1 MPANFTSGW
10 LGNGQAA
17 WHGEGVVTEGTLPA
31 REAFETANALFSVEK
46 RELQLPRFDQGLAD
60 VDTCGGPDA
69 GIYYAPSGTFGVV
82 RTDTQ
87 ALLGVVSQQYEIVQN
102 DSLLRMA
109 EFIREEVDM
118 DCVIVLSDG
127 AKVCF
132 TATLRGAT
140 TDIVP
145 GDTIKRR
152 IVGYLGHDGKTGC
165 GAKFTNVR
173 VVCQNTLTAAL
184 TGSGAHSSIRHKGGA
199 NFHFDNLINSIDI
212 SRQDFVSECDLM
224 REFSRTHMGMSDFN
238 SFVDEVYNVEE
249 GDTFRKREHLERAFR
264 MGYGSEFAEFSLWNG
279 FNAIT
284 QIETSTRNQ
293 TNAKAKSQFARG
305 TFGAGAQISKRAFAI
320 ARDLV
325 TA

>member
-10 LGNGQAA
+10 LGNGERA
-17 WHGEGVVTEGTLPA
+17 WHGMGTVTDGTLPA
-31 REAFETANALFSVEK
+31 REAFEKADALFTVEK
-46 RELQLPRFDQGLAD
+46 RELSFPMFDDREPTDSPHYTIPA
-60 VDTCGGPDA
+60 PA
-69 GIYYAPSGTFGVV
+69 GVFGVV

-145 GDTIKRR
+145 GDTVKRR

-184 TGSGAHSSIRHKGGA
+184 KDSGAHKRIAHKGNA
-199 NFHFDNLINSIDI
+199 NIQFNSLINGIDCA
-212 SRQDFVSECDLM
+212 RQDFVTECDLM
-224 REFSRTHMGMSDFN
+224 REFSRRSMGPAAFRR
-238 SFVDEVYNVEE
+238 FVDEIYNIDEDQV
-249 GDTFRKREHLERAFR
+249 FRKRQKLEQAF
-264 MGYGSEFAEFSLWNG
+264 MNGYGSELAPMSIWSGL
-279 FNAIT
+279 NAVT
-284 QIETSTRNQ
+284 QVETSTRG
-293 TNAKAKSQFARG
+293 TTAAKGRAQFARG
-305 TFGAGAQISKRAFAI
+305 TFGAGADISKRAFAV

-325 TA
+325 AA

>member
-17 WHGEGVVTEGTLPA
+17 WHGQGVVTEGTLPA
-31 REAFETANALFSVEK
+31 REAFETADALFTVEK
-46 RELQLPRFDQGLAD
+46 RELVYPLNTKQLVLTGK
-60 VDTCGGPDA
+60 
-69 GIYYAPSGTFGVV
+69 PSGTFGVV

-87 ALLGVVSQQYEIVQN
+87 ALLGVVSKQYEIVQN

-132 TATLRGAT
+132 TATLRGAE

-145 GDTIKRR
+145 GDTVKRR

-165 GAKFTNVR
+165 GAKFTNIR

-184 TGSGAHSSIRHKGGA
+184 
-199 NFHFDNLINSIDI
+199 N
-212 SRQDFVSECDLM
+212 
-224 REFSRTHMGMSDFN
+224 
-238 SFVDEVYNVEE
+238 
-249 GDTFRKREHLERAFR
+249 
-264 MGYGSEFAEFSLWNG
+264 
-279 FNAIT
+279 
-284 QIETSTRNQ
+284 
-293 TNAKAKSQFARG
+293 
-305 TFGAGAQISKRAFAI
+305 
-320 ARDLV
+320 
-325 TA
+325 

>member
-17 WHGEGVVTEGTLPA
+17 WHGQGVVTEGTLPA
-31 REAFETANALFSVEK
+31 REAFETADALFTVEK
-46 RELQLPRFDQGLAD
+46 RPL
-60 VDTCGGPDA
+60 
-69 GIYYAPSGTFGVV
+69 YYLTDEMDGMPTEHFAVV
-82 RTDTQ
+82 RTDNNG
-87 ALLGVVSQQYEIVQN
+87 LLGIVSKQYEIVQN

-132 TATLRGAT
+132 TATLRGAE

-145 GDTIKRR
+145 GDTVKRR

-165 GAKFTNVR
+165 GAKFTNIR

-184 TGSGAHSSIRHKGGA
+184 GEAGGAHSSLAHKNGA
-199 NFHFDNLINSIDI
+199 NNRFDALINSIDVA
-212 SRQDFVSECDLM
+212 RQDFVTECELM
-224 REFSRTHMGMSDFN
+224 REFSRRSMGLDSFRN
-238 SFVDEVYNVEE
+238 FVDEVYNIDE
-249 GDTFRKREHLERAFR
+249 GQVFRKRSALNQAFHY
-264 MGYGSEFAEFSLWNG
+264 GYGSEFAPMSVWAG

-284 QIETSTRNQ
+284 QVETSTRG
-293 TNAKAKSQFARG
+293 TTAAKGRAQFARG
-305 TFGAGAQISKRAFAI
+305 TFGAGAQISKKAFAV
-320 ARDLV
+320 AKELV

>member
-46 RELQLPRFDQGLAD
+46 RELQYRFNSPQFENTNPD
-60 VDTCGGPDA
+60 VFSMRPA
-69 GIYYAPSGTFGVV
+69 GVFGVV

-132 TATLRGAT
+132 TATLRGAE

-145 GDTIKRR
+145 GDTVKRR

-212 SRQDFVSECDLM
+212 ARQDFVSECDLM

-249 GDTFRKREHLERAFR
+249 GDTFRKRQHLERAFR

>member
-10 LGNGQAA
+10 LGNGERA
-17 WHGEGVVTEGTLPA
+17 WHGMGVVTDGTLPA
-31 REAFETANALFSVEK
+31 REAFETADALFTVEK
-46 RELQLPRFDQGLAD
+46 RPLYYLSDEMDGLPTEHFA
-60 VDTCGGPDA
+60 VT
-69 GIYYAPSGTFGVV
+69 
-82 RTDTQ
+82 RTDNNG
-87 ALLGVVSQQYEIVQN
+87 LLGIVSKQYEIVQN

-132 TATLRGAT
+132 TATLRGAE

-145 GDTIKRR
+145 GDTVKRR

-165 GAKFTNVR
+165 GAKFTNIR

-184 TGSGAHSSIRHKGGA
+184 GESGAHSSITHKNGA
-199 NFHFDNLINSIDI
+199 NNNFDALISSIDVA
-212 SRQDFVSECDLM
+212 RQDFVTECDLM
-224 REFSRTHMGMSDFN
+224 REFSRVSMGHDAFCDFA
-238 SFVDEVYNVEE
+238 DEVYNIDE
-249 GDTFRKREHLERAFR
+249 GQVFRKRDKLRQAFLN
-264 MGYGSEFAEFSLWNG
+264 GYGSEFAPYSLWAG
-279 FNAIT
+279 INAIT
-284 QIETSTRNQ
+284 QVETSTRG
-293 TNAKAKSQFARG
+293 TTAAKGRAQFARG
-305 TFGAGAQISKRAFAI
+305 TFGVGAAISKRAFAV